1 MNLLGCLAAFVA
13 ASLFYLSA
21 HRQRL
26 LARPLGRRVRLVAWL
41 ASVGAVVCWILG
53 QEPMAGI
60 FAALTALMLAAVVL
74 PYLVWLWRPAP
85 ARGNDR

>member
-13 ASLFYLSA
+13 ATLFYLSA
-21 HRQRL
+21 QRQRL
-26 LARPLGRRVRLVAWL
+26 LVRPLGRGARLVAWL
-41 ASVGAVVCWILG
+41 ASVAALVCWVLG

-74 PYLVWLWRPAP
+74 PYLVWLWRPVS
-85 ARGNDR
+85 ARGHDR